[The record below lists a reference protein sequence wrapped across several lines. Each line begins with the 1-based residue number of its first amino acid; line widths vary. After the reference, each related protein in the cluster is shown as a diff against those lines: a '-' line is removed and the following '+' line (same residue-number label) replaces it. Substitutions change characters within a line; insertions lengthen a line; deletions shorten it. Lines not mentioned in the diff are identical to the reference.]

1 MNEQNKKI
9 EFFGG
14 KLGPWIP
21 IIVLV
26 IGMITVVILNKTDFY
41 VYNLLT
47 LGTILIAF
55 FLIKKKKS
63 FGDVAIAGL
72 QDSMLSILIIAFL
85 LAGIL
90 SKLLRLSGL
99 IEALV
104 YLTSVF
110 NLDPGF
116 IPVVSFIIC
125 ALISTACGT
134 SSGAIVAVLPVMLP
148 IGIDLGCDASL
159 VCGAVISGALF
170 GDNLAPISDTTIASA
185 LTQESKINDVVRS
198 RLPYSLIA
206 GGISAVLFI
215 IFGKLTADVGYTVI
229 SADGSTVR
237 ALVLLIVPV
246 IMIVLMKKG
255 WDLAGTLIICDT
267 LAIVINLVLGLISPA
282 QMVNE
287 EGPVVGGINS
297 MMDMIVFCILF
308 FIIIESLK
316 ESGALDSISNG
327 LLKLCKGIRSVQFII
342 MIASVFGTI
351 VTAGSSTGITFVGP
365 MANKIAKKFGIAGT
379 RSANLLDATA
389 CATCGFV
396 PFCTPYLLSLS
407 MGAEVTGIPD
417 DFSFLSI
424 VKYAFHPLFLMI
436 VFIISILTGKGK
448 ILAKD
453 Q

>member
-1 MNEQNKKI
+1 MKEQNKKI

-26 IGMITVVILNKTDFY
+26 IGMVTVVILNKTDFY

-47 LGTILIAF
+47 LGAILIAF

-134 SSGAIVAVLPVMLP
+134 SSGAIVAVLPVILP

-159 VCGAVISGALF
+159 VCGAVISGAMF

-198 RLPYSLIA
+198 RLPYALIA
-206 GGISAVLFI
+206 GGISAILFI
-215 IFGKLTADVGYTVI
+215 IFGKLTANAGSTVI

-267 LAIVINLVLGLISPA
+267 LAIAINLALGLISPA
-282 QMVNE
+282 QMVNA

-365 MANKIAKKFGIAGT
+365 MANKIAKKFKIAGT

-396 PFCTPYLLSLS
+396 PFCTPYLLALS
-407 MGAEVTGIPD
+407 IGPEIAGIPD

-424 VKYAFHPLFLMI
+424 VKYTFHPIFL
-436 VFIISILTGKGK
+436 VLTFVISILTGKGK
-448 ILAKD
+448 IMEKD
-453 Q
+453 E